1 MGWKIELE
9 QQIRELNLRV
19 KEIEDFLESLGT
31 IEVKK
36 EPKKPAKKKVLKKPK
51 VRLEEEIAEA

>member
-36 EPKKPAKKKVLKKPK
+36 ELKKPAKKKVLRKPK